1 MSDHSDC
8 TQGSGVT
15 YQKRENDH
23 LFSII
28 LKKDI
33 WEKLSVID
41 VAFINLTIALLVIRG
56 RYLGSMFIGY
66 MVFFVTSELKPLF
79 VVAHIITS
87 L

>member
-15 YQKRENDH
+15 YQKRDNDH

-41 VAFINLTIALLVIRG
+41 VAFII
-56 RYLGSMFIGY
+56 
-66 MVFFVTSELKPLF
+66 VTRSKRSLDADDAEVVTDLKSE
-79 VVAHIITS
+79 
-87 L
+87 